1 MIYTPLNTRKILHYF
16 TLQFTCTRHL
26 ISALYIYTYILY
38 ICLRY
43 GVPYFLDTTPS
54 WSTRG
59 KLRTQL
65 VPLLLEMYGE
75 GCLRNLT
82 TLARASDELHDTMHE
97 SVYSPFLK

>member
-1 MIYTPLNTRKILHYF
+1 M
-16 TLQFTCTRHL
+16 
-26 ISALYIYTYILY
+26 YIHY
-38 ICLRY
+38 ICIRY